1 MFIFK
6 YFRVRVE
13 KPQGMQTH
21 SSPGR
26 MFVSVMPSHG
36 GTHARFVE
44 LRYKFKEL
52 KAPKPPPPPPPKK
65 KLKKKR
71 KKIKRTFL

>member
-1 MFIFK
+1 
-6 YFRVRVE
+6 
-13 KPQGMQTH
+13 MQTH

-36 GTHARFVE
+36 GTHARVVE

-52 KAPKPPPPPPPKK
+52 KAPKPPPPPPKK
-65 KLKKKR
+65 KS
-71 KKIKRTFL
+71 

>member
-1 MFIFK
+1 
-6 YFRVRVE
+6 
-13 KPQGMQTH
+13 MQTH

-36 GTHARFVE
+36 GTHGRVVE

-52 KAPKPPPPPPPKK
+52 KAPKPPPPQKT

-71 KKIKRTFL
+71 KKIKRTFLQKADSH

>member
-1 MFIFK
+1 
-6 YFRVRVE
+6 
-13 KPQGMQTH
+13 MQTH

-36 GTHARFVE
+36 GTHARVVE

-52 KAPKPPPPPPPKK
+52 TAPKPPPPPKNKVKEKK
-65 KLKKKR
+65 KEN
-71 KKIKRTFL
+71 

>member
-1 MFIFK
+1 
-6 YFRVRVE
+6 
-13 KPQGMQTH
+13 MQTH
-21 SSPGR
+21 SSPSR

-36 GTHARFVE
+36 GMHSRVVE

-52 KAPKPPPPPPPKK
+52 KAPNPPPPPPPTKKK

-71 KKIKRTFL
+71 KKIKRTFLQKADSH

>member
-1 MFIFK
+1 
-6 YFRVRVE
+6 
-13 KPQGMQTH
+13 MQTH

-36 GTHARFVE
+36 GTHARVVE

-65 KLKKKR
+65 KVKKERKLKERFSKKQ
-71 KKIKRTFL
+71 IAISYLQ

>member
-1 MFIFK
+1 MSIFK
-6 YFRVRVE
+6 YFRIRVE

-26 MFVSVMPSHG
+26 MFLSVMPSHG
-36 GTHARFVE
+36 GTHARVVE

-52 KAPKPPPPPPPKK
+52 KALKPPPPPPKK
-65 KLKKKR
+65 KVKEKKKEN
-71 KKIKRTFL
+71 

>member
-1 MFIFK
+1 
-6 YFRVRVE
+6 
-13 KPQGMQTH
+13 MQTH

-36 GTHARFVE
+36 GTHARVVE

-52 KAPKPPPPPPPKK
+52 KAPKRPPPPPPQKK
-65 KLKKKR
+65 VEEKKERKLKERFSKKQ
-71 KKIKRTFL
+71 IAISY